1 MTAEPVEKEAK
12 NHVAQLFGR
21 DSIYLVVW
29 AVQLLCSALF
39 TPVLTRIL
47 SAGDYGTVQSG
58 IAIMQVLF
66 IFAALG
72 LQAAVQRE
80 DAGNDNLLG
89 ARRLIGFGVIA
100 AGAITFTAWS
110 TVGLWSAPL
119 GLHGSQYELKMS
131 VIWAGASA
139 VTNTSLG
146 LLRSR
151 DRLAAFVAVG
161 LTQSVGGQLTALALC
176 KFIAPTSEN
185 YLLGQTVCQIGAM
198 LIALCIFP
206 PAFFW
211 VRHFDFL
218 GRALLFA
225 LPLVPSTLST
235 FVIESSDRL
244 VIGANLGSEQVARY
258 QIAYNIASMPMLL
271 LAVLSSA
278 WMPRFFSLSEPGER
292 AQVLRDSRDALNRL
306 MVPVVLGFAFGSPL
320 ILRLWVPPSYRPDDL
335 QFVVA
340 VVLITVV
347 PYSAQLAVTRTL
359 LTYGRTGSIALVN
372 FVGAAINLVVNLALV
387 THLGLIGPALATLIA
402 FTLLWLIFAWV
413 GRDISPGRAP
423 INLLLQLVAACGIA
437 LAAAAVP
444 ESVPVMI
451 LRAALSVGA
460 VAWFVLVF
468 LKIRQTEVPESDLM
482 IDEHVTTL
490 MPAVAEITTF
500 SAQVPVRVPAIGRA
514 TVRRPSNIEQ
524 TAKIYYGGRYVT
536 RL

>member
-1 MTAEPVEKEAK
+1 MTDVPVEKEAK
-12 NHVAQLFGR
+12 NHLAHLFGR

-29 AVQLLCSALF
+29 AIQLLCSALF

-80 DAGNDNLLG
+80 DSGNDNLLG
-89 ARRLIGFGVIA
+89 ARRLIGFGVLA

-110 TVGLWSAPL
+110 TVGLWAGAL
-119 GLHGSQYELKMS
+119 GLHSDQYEIKMS

-151 DRLAAFVAVG
+151 DRLIPFVIVG
-161 LTQSVGGQLTALALC
+161 LIQSVGGQLTALALC

-185 YLLGQTVCQIGAM
+185 YLLGQTLCQILAM
-198 LIALCIFP
+198 LIALAIFP

-218 GRALLFA
+218 GQALLFA

-235 FVIESSDRL
+235 FVIESSDKL
-244 VIGANLGSEQVARY
+244 VINAALGSESVARY
-258 QIAYNIASMPMLL
+258 QIAYNVASMPMLL

-278 WMPRFFSLSEPGER
+278 WMPRFFSLNEPGER
-292 AQVLRDSRDALNRL
+292 AKVLRDSRDALSRL
-306 MVPVVLGFAFGSPL
+306 MVPVILGFAFGSPL

-335 QFVVA
+335 QMVVA
-340 VVLITVV
+340 IVLITVV
-347 PYSAQLAVTRTL
+347 PFAAQLAVVRTL
-359 LTYGRTGSIALVN
+359 MTYGRTGSIALVN
-372 FVGAAINLVVNLALV
+372 FLGAGINLGVNLVLV
-387 THLGLIGPALATLIA
+387 RHYGLIGPAAATLIA
-402 FTLLWLIFAWV
+402 FTMLWLMFAWV
-413 GRDISPGRAP
+413 GRSISPGRAP
-423 INLLLQLVAACGIA
+423 LELLAQLGGACLIA
-437 LAAAAVP
+437 LAVALVP
-444 ESVPVMI
+444 ESLPVMI
-451 LRAALSVGA
+451 ARVALGAGA
-460 VAWFVLVF
+460 VVWFVMVF
-468 LKIRQTEVPESDLM
+468 LRIRKTPVDEPMMIEES
-482 IDEHVTTL
+482 VTTL
-490 MPAVAEITTF
+490 MPAITETITF
-500 SAQVPVRVPAIGRA
+500 AAQVPVRVPAIGRA

-536 RL
+536 RI